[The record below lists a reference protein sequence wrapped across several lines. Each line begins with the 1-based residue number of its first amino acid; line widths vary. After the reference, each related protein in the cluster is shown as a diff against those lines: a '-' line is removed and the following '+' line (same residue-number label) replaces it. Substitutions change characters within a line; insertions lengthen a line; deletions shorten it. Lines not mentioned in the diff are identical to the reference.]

1 MQNAAVIPVTLR
13 LGRRSDDPGRRKSLI
28 KRFVLAVIAAVITCG
43 VAVVAINVYVA
54 VMARGQTLQSVAAA
68 PHAQAAIV
76 PGALVHADGEM
87 SQMLADRVRVGA
99 RLYLAGKVDR
109 VIVSGDHG
117 AWAYDEPGTMRRALQ
132 RMGVPA
138 NAIFTDHAGF
148 NTWATMKRARTIF
161 GVESAIV
168 VTQQFH
174 LTRALYLAD
183 SAGLQA
189 HGISADLHPYGNKG
203 LQSTLREIP
212 ARVKAF
218 GQAET
223 GASVMPG
230 PPIPIEGDGRRSWG
244 PEGP

>member
-1 MQNAAVIPVTLR
+1 MNNAAAIALPRQARRGPV
-13 LGRRSDDPGRRKSLI
+13 DPGRRARFF
-28 KRFVLAVIAAVITCG
+28 KRLLLAMAASVTCG
-43 VAVVAINVYVA
+43 VVAVVAINAYVA
-54 VMARGQTLQSVAAA
+54 FGVRGQTVDSVSDA

-76 PGALVHADGEM
+76 PGALVHSDGKM

-99 RLYLAGKVDR
+99 QLYLAGKVDR

-117 AWAYDEPGTMRRALQ
+117 TWAYDEPGTMRRALQ
-132 RMGVPA
+132 QMGVPA
-138 NAIFTDHAGF
+138 AAIFTDHAGF

-183 SAGLQA
+183 SAGLNA
-189 HGISADLHPYGNKG
+189 HGLSADLHPYGDKG

-223 GASVMPG
+223 DATVTPG
-230 PPIPIEGDGRRSWG
+230 PAIPVEGDGRRSWG
-244 PEGP
+244 PAGP

>member
-1 MQNAAVIPVTLR
+1 MQNAAAIPVTLR
-13 LGRRSDDPGRRKSLI
+13 LGRRPADPGRS
-28 KRFVLAVIAAVITCG
+28 KRLVKRVAFATLAAAATG
-43 VAVVAINVYVA
+43 FLAAAAINVYVA
-54 VMARGQTLQSVAAA
+54 ITARGQTVASVAAA

-76 PGALVHADGEM
+76 PGALVHSDGEM
-87 SQMLADRVRVGA
+87 SQMLADRVNVGA
-99 RLYLAGKVDR
+99 QLYLAGKVDR

-117 AWAYDEPGTMRRALQ
+117 RWAYDEPGTMRRALQ

-138 NAIFTDHAGF
+138 SAIFTDHAGF

-161 GVESAIV
+161 GVKSAIV

-189 HGISADLHPYGNKG
+189 HGLSADLHPYGNKG

>member
-1 MQNAAVIPVTLR
+1 MQNAAALQLPLR
-13 LGRRSDDPGRRKSLI
+13 LARRPAHPGRRKRLV
-28 KRFVLAVIAAVITCG
+28 KRFVLAAIIAAITG
-43 VAVVAINVYVA
+43 TVAIAAINIYVA
-54 VMARGQTLQSVAAA
+54 LTASGQTVASVSAA

-76 PGALVHADGEM
+76 PGALVHTDGKM

-99 RLYLAGKVDR
+99 QLYLAGKVDR

-117 AWAYDEPGTMRRALQ
+117 TWAYDEPGTMRRALQ
-132 RMGVPA
+132 QMGVPA
-138 NAIFTDHAGF
+138 GAIFTDHAGF

-161 GVESAIV
+161 GVKSAIV

-183 SAGLQA
+183 SAGLEA
-189 HGISADLHPYGNKG
+189 HGFSADLHAYGNKG